1 MKPGTEMANF
11 HVRKKFIQAYYVN
24 LLENR
29 DRMPWLWDHF
39 LDGKEE
45 HLGDSE
51 ANRMIRT
58 MLRANLIDQA
68 YQKLHL
74 SGFIIYLSPRYRD
87 LKFQMMQP

>member
-45 HLGDSE
+45 HLGDTE

-74 SGFIIYLSPRYRD
+74 SGFMIY
-87 LKFQMMQP
+87 